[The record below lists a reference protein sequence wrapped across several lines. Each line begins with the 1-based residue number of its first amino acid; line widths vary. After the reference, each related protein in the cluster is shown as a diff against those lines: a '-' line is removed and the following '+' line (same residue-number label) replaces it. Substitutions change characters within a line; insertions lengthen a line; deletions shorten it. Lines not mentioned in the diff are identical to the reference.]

1 MRPQGEHPS
10 HIKAMS
16 RAELSDSIRAEEVR
30 ALVVNRLPAT
40 RAAEAVRDPR
50 RDA

>member
-10 HIKAMS
+10 YIKEMT
-16 RAELSDSIRAEEVR
+16 RAEVEASVRREQVR
-30 ALVVNRLPAT
+30 ALVAKHRPAT
-40 RAAEAVRDPR
+40 AAAEAVRDPR

>member
-1 MRPQGEHPS
+1 MQGEHPS

-16 RAELSDSIRAEEVR
+16 PAETEASVRYEQVR

>member
-10 HIKAMS
+10 HIKEMT
-16 RAELSDSIRAEEVR
+16 RAETEAAMCAEWVR
-30 ALVVNRLPAT
+30 GLIVKRLPAT